1 MSSGNLAFPLPL
13 FTDEEVSGLTFS
25 SHGELSW
32 GSRKDQCLA
41 VYHRDSEEF
50 TVSNETPFQFR
61 EVLAVSPNGLSAIVL
76 LQQ

>member
-25 SHGELSW
+25 SNGEFSW
-32 GSRKDQCLA
+32 GSRKDQCL
-41 VYHRDSEEF
+41 VIYHRDSKEF
-50 TVSNETPFQFR
+50 TVSNETPFQFC